1 MPEIKNT
8 FTSGKMNKDLD
19 ERLVPKNEYRDALN
33 IDIATT
39 EGSDIGSAQNSYGNL
54 KVSNL
59 SITGAECIGS
69 IVNPENQNVIW
80 FISGT
85 SVDAIAEYNQAADA
99 VEPIL
104 VDNHGGSVSFLNFK
118 VQNGVR
124 TTENNLVTGIN
135 IIDGLLFW
143 TDGENEPKKINIDR
157 FKLGC
162 TNFSTT
168 SKFVKL
174 QGDGSNNITSDD
186 VLEEHITVI
195 KQYPLNAPDIA
206 LFEDAGG
213 TTDPSLSVLEHP
225 TNTSRRSTGDPFATG
240 STATNE
246 IYNTNH
252 TFALTAGLNST
263 TATFAGQGGNA
274 AQWDCIQP
282 NMTFVDSSG
291 NVIKDSNNN
300 VIGVVSVQDDPGGSG
315 TYSTVTLTAAP
326 NSTINSGTI
335 VGFRWALSTYQNESF
350 WTYRNEDNIVVVKPP
365 GTNSKTPLK
374 DKDGAVVLDSNSRQ
388 IMIQKLVFSPRPN
401 YKEGDII
408 ELTAPDTTT
417 TLDEDDNV
425 RIRLK
430 LLEEDTTSLVKSNST
445 RKVFDATILSISPA
459 IATMPVGDLDRWD
472 VTKETDTSIFEDVFP
487 RFAYRWRYDDG
498 EFSCISP
505 FSEVAFLPTSTGY
518 ELDAEIGYNKNM
530 ENSVSLITL
539 SNFDTK
545 PPGVERLEVLV
556 KFSDA
561 TNIYKF
567 KTIDSDQLSS
577 FTSLDIT
584 SDQVN
589 AMLPSNQLLR
599 PYDNVPTS
607 ARAQEITA
615 NRLLYANYKQQRNLT
630 ADKPIFKLEMT
641 SSGDYNSS
649 NNAVKSIKSLR
660 TYQLGVSLLDK
671 YGRQTPVFSPSF
683 VNPEQSKI
691 TIGQNNSFTT
701 NEFFATYDFDIP
713 NWATH
718 LKYYIKEPKGEYYNI
733 TMDRIYQNE
742 TEEFAWVS
750 FPTSDINKVQVGD
763 NIVLK
768 KAHDASSPF
777 LLGYTPTY
785 KVLEKQGSAPD
796 VVRVKRKLLGRL
808 ENCLFGT
815 NSDNTTGYPIEN
827 GVVVRIRGNNGIA
840 NIDALKNSA
849 TTTSTNR
856 FIRIGSFLKNTVS
869 QYYEVDSITRVDS
882 NSDGDFTDNDD
893 YYEFTL
899 KKPFGTDINFVG
911 GAPGSSTRAEYFE
924 LYEDQIKEFDE
935 EFEGRFYIKILKDD
949 TLFDHVIAANSDTGL
964 VYGIKSTEKMYWIQ
978 NIWTRDGNTDPDA
991 DNVTETGYAPSP
1003 DGDTS
1008 QDNPANSNFYGNDTA
1023 TYLINTY
1030 KGAGDNQ
1037 VWNDH
1042 VNASQNPD
1050 PSEHMNLNLNHY
1062 LTQQDGGGAT
1072 VSGVMRNGFTYN
1084 GSRDIS
1090 RTRYGKNNQGPQR
1103 YAIDQAWGWVQHPTS
1118 LPKSQST
1125 TYDDQRH
1132 MGHGFR
1138 LGQKEIDIRL
1148 FNIGPGYEKKP
1159 AFPNGYVYEQKVG
1172 PNRMHIEKNYTLY
1185 KALKTIGTKFRW
1197 TDDPTE
1203 TIYTIKKSELI
1214 DVNNWN
1220 NISTDPAFHDR
1231 NNQGVRWHI
1240 TLDKPIAWSPTS
1252 HTVDGTTAI
1261 TTDPNGNA
1269 FNQLNKR
1276 IRPYD
1281 GTAKSDPDN
1290 RRPDGHTYP
1299 DGTTFTSAGWTN
1311 AEKQS
1316 NTSELQIL
1324 KPITNR
1330 DTFSSSNPAVFEVQP
1345 KETTDLNIYHEIPTT
1360 TLVLKSD
1367 MYIET
1372 DVIKPDGTTDTNV
1385 YAANAQITLGGSF
1398 LSPSF
1403 TIKGATSQQVKHVED
1418 GSMVTI
1424 YTKDDNGNVKWKQK
1438 VLTVGTVYA
1447 PNVTINN
1454 GNTPNFTTIQT
1465 YYYKI
1470 PLNFSN
1476 CFSYG
1481 NGVES
1486 NRVKDNFNAPQIDL
1500 GPRVSTTFL
1509 DVYKEEELGSGIIY
1523 SGIFNSKSGVN
1534 NLNQFI
1540 QAEKI
1545 TKDLN
1550 PSYGTIQKLHTRN
1563 TNVLAFC
1570 EHKVLKILANKD
1582 ALFNADGNAN
1592 LTSTNNVLGQSVP
1605 FAGEFG
1611 ISKNPESFASYGYR
1625 VYFTDKNRNAVLR
1638 LSNDGLTN
1646 ISDYGMSTFFKDNLS
1661 AAGNIIGSYDEDKDT
1676 YNLTLNSKTVS
1687 FSEKV
1692 NGWSSLKSFL
1702 PENGFSVSGD
1712 YYTVFGGELYQH
1724 NASVLRNNFYGT
1736 QYNSTIKFIFNDAPS
1751 KIKSF
1756 KALNYEGTTSRIYQS
1771 DNDDITLTTNGWYS
1785 NRITTN
1791 KQQGQIPEFKEKEG
1805 KWFNFIQGTTN
1816 TINNLDP
1823 EEFSVQG
1830 LGVCSAVTVTS
1841 GTHNTQY
1848 TQSIRIFSP
1857 ETSPTLSLVGS
1868 IYGSSGGASYS
1879 TSQTG
1884 NPAAIG
1890 QTHSQSGFT
1899 LNSAVKITG
1908 TAVASLQYLRDIV
1921 SGLEV
1926 GETYTISA
1934 DVTFDVNGNPN
1945 NKAMGFS
1952 QRSGVSASARRTTTG
1967 VISETFVATNTQIDL
1982 FKGKNVAGN
1991 MDNIAIAKTSDV
2003 EERYPKYIIN
2013 TSQHKSSSTTK
2024 EITVNRQA
2032 GSISSENQYFY
2043 IHPQI
2048 VNGQKWSILASDVT
2062 ITETSDPSSLMGT
2075 VTKADGYINNGT
2087 WTSSTAHQGLHTN
2100 VVRLTVPISGTMPA
2114 YDIVSLLK
2122 ASLTMNLT
2130 QN

>member
-1 MPEIKNT
+1 
-8 FTSGKMNKDLD
+8 
-19 ERLVPKNEYRDALN
+19 V
-33 IDIATT
+33 
-39 EGSDIGSAQNSYGNL
+39 
-54 KVSNL
+54 
-59 SITGAECIGS
+59 
-69 IVNPENQNVIW
+69 
-80 FISGT
+80 
-85 SVDAIAEYNQAADA
+85 
-99 VEPIL
+99 L
-104 VDNHGGSVSFLNFK
+104 VDNHGGNVSFLNFR

-124 TTENNLVTGIN
+124 TTTNNLITGVN

-157 FKLGC
+157 FKLGVASS
-162 TNFSTT
+162 NEWSTT
-168 SKFVKL
+168 TKFVKL
-174 QGDGSNNITSDD
+174 QGDGSNVITGDD

-246 IYNTNH
+246 IYNTHH
-252 TFALTAGLNST
+252 TAALTANLTTSST
-263 TATFAGQGGNA
+263 TATFAYLGGNA
-274 AQWDCIQP
+274 DTWNCIQVG
-282 NMTFVDSSG
+282 MTLT
-291 NVIKDSNNN
+291 DSNGD
-300 VIGVVSVQDDPGGSG
+300 VIAKSGGGAIGVASIQNDPSGG
-315 TYSTVTLTAAP
+315 TNDSTITLTDEPAVQV
-326 NSTINSGTI
+326 NSGTT
-335 VGFRWALSTYQNESF
+335 VGFRWALTTYQNESF

-374 DKDGAVVLDSNSRQ
+374 DKDGNVVLDYNTGNAATGSRQ

-459 IATMPVGDLDRWD
+459 IATMPVTDLDRWD

-539 SNFDTK
+539 SNFDAK
-545 PPGVERLEVLV
+545 PPGVERLEVLI
-556 KFSDA
+556 KFSDSA
-561 TNIYKF
+561 SIYKF

-599 PYDNVPTS
+599 PYDNVPVK
-607 ARAQEITA
+607 AKAQEITA
-615 NRLLYANYKQQRNLT
+615 NRLLYANYTQQRDLT
-630 ADKPIFKLEMT
+630 ADKPIFKLEMS
-641 SSGDYNSS
+641 SSGDYDSS
-649 NNAVKSIKSLR
+649 NDAVKSIKSLR

-671 YGRQTPVFSPSF
+671 YGRQTPVFSPSS
-683 VNPEQSKI
+683 VDPEQSKI
-691 TIGQNNSFTT
+691 TIGQNNSFTA

-742 TEEFAWVS
+742 TEEFAWIS
-750 FPTSDINKVQVGD
+750 FPSSDINKVQVGD
-763 NIVLK
+763 DIVLK
-768 KAHDASSPF
+768 KAHDSGDAF
-777 LLGYTPTY
+777 LLGNIPTY

-815 NSDNTTGYPIEN
+815 NSDNTTGYPIQD
-827 GVVVRIRGNNGIA
+827 GVIVRIRGNNGIA
-840 NIDALKNSA
+840 DIDALKNSA

-869 QYYEVDSITRVDS
+869 QYYEIDSITREDS

-911 GAPGSSTRAEYFE
+911 GAPGSSGRAEYFE

-935 EFEGRFYIKILKDD
+935 EFEGRFYVKILKDD
-949 TLFDHVIAANSDTGL
+949 TLFDQVIAANSDTGL
-964 VYGIKSTEKMYWIQ
+964 IYGIKSTEKMYWIQ
-978 NIWTRDGNTDPDA
+978 NIWTRDGDTDPDA
-991 DNVTETGYAPSP
+991 DDVTETGYAPSP
-1003 DGDTS
+1003 GSDTS
-1008 QDNPANSNFYGNDTA
+1008 QDNSADSNFYGNDTA

-1030 KGAGDNQ
+1030 DPDTS
-1037 VWNDH
+1037 WNNH
-1042 VNASQNPD
+1042 VDASQGSSQ
-1050 PSEHMNLNLNHY
+1050 SEHMNLSLNHY
-1062 LTQQDGGGAT
+1062 LTQQNGGGAT
-1072 VSGVMRNGFTYN
+1072 VSGVMRNGYTYN
-1084 GSRDIS
+1084 GSQDIS
-1090 RTRYGKNNQGPQR
+1090 RTRYGKNNQGAQR

-1118 LPKSQST
+1118 LPDSQSAAQ
-1125 TYDDQRH
+1125 DAQKH

-1148 FNIGPGYEKKP
+1148 FNIGPGYEKSP
-1159 AFPNGYVYEQKVG
+1159 GFPNGYVYEQKVG

-1220 NISTDPAFHDR
+1220 NISNVTGNGYHDR
-1231 NNQGVRWHI
+1231 NNQGIRWHI

-1252 HTVDGTTAI
+1252 HTLADGSS
-1261 TTDPNGNA
+1261 N
-1269 FNQLNKR
+1269 LSNKIR
-1276 IRPYD
+1276 RPYD
-1281 GTAKSDPDN
+1281 GTTKSDPDN
-1290 RRPDGHTYP
+1290 TRSTVDK
-1299 DGTTFTSAGWTN
+1299 SGWTN
-1311 AEKQS
+1311 TEKKS

-1324 KPITNR
+1324 EPITNR

-1345 KETTDLNIYHEIPTT
+1345 KETTDLNIYHELSNT

-1367 MYIET
+1367 MYIER
-1372 DVIKPDGTTDTNV
+1372 DVVKPDGTTDTNV
-1385 YAANAQITLGGSF
+1385 YAADAQITLGGSF
-1398 LSPSF
+1398 MSPSF

-1418 GSMVTI
+1418 GSTVTI
-1424 YTKDDNGNVKWKQK
+1424 YTKDTNGNAKWKQK
-1438 VLTVGTVYA
+1438 LITVGTVYA
-1447 PNVTINN
+1447 PNVTIN
-1454 GNTPNFTTIQT
+1454 GGATPNFTTIQT

-1509 DVYKEEELGSGIIY
+1509 DVYKEENLGSGIIY

-1550 PSYGTIQKLHTRN
+1550 PSYGTIQKLYTRN

-1582 ALFNADGNAN
+1582 ALFNADGNVN

-1611 ISKNPESFASYGYR
+1611 ISKNPESFATYGYR

-1661 AAGNIIGSYDEDKDT
+1661 AADDIIGSYDEDKDT
-1676 YNLTLNSKTVS
+1676 YNVTLNSKTVS
-1687 FSEKV
+1687 FAEQV
-1692 NGWSSLKSFL
+1692 NGWTSLKSFL

-1724 NASVLRNNFYGT
+1724 NASTLRNNFYGT
-1736 QYNSTIKFIFNDAPS
+1736 QYNSTIKFVFNEAAS
-1751 KIKSF
+1751 TIKSF

-1771 DNDDITLTTNGWYS
+1771 DNDDVTLTTNGWYS

-1791 KQQGQIPEFKEKEG
+1791 KQQGQVPEFKEKEG
-1805 KWFNFIQGTTN
+1805 KWYNFIQGTAN
-1816 TINNLDP
+1816 TISNLDP
-1823 EEFSVQG
+1823 KEFSVQG
-1830 LGVCSAVTVTS
+1830 LGVCSAVSVAS
-1841 GTHNTQY
+1841 GTHDTKY
-1848 TQSIRIFSP
+1848 THDIRIFSP
-1857 ETSPTLSLVGS
+1857 GSSPTLALVGG
-1868 IYGSSGGASYS
+1868 IYGYSGGNSHPTTDS
-1879 TSQTG
+1879 G
-1884 NPAAIG
+1884 NPAAVG
-1890 QTHSQSGFT
+1890 ETHSPSGFT
-1899 LNSAVKITG
+1899 LNSTTQVTG
-1908 TAVASLQYLRDIV
+1908 TAVASLQYLRSIV
-1921 SGLEV
+1921 DDLIV
-1926 GETYTISA
+1926 GETYTLSA
-1934 DVTFDVNGNPN
+1934 TLNITSNNN

-1952 QRSGVSASARRTTTG
+1952 QNGGVSVNARRTDSG
-1967 VISETFVATNTQIDL
+1967 VISETFTATSSQINI
-1982 FKGKNVAGN
+1982 FKGKNVAGV
-1991 MDNIAIAKTSDV
+1991 MSDISVAKTNPN

-2013 TSQHKSSSTTK
+2013 TSESDSTSTTK
-2024 EITVNRQA
+2024 EITVNRSA

-2062 ITETSDPSSLMGT
+2062 IAETSDPSSLMGT

-2087 WTSSTAHQGLHTN
+2087 WTASTDHQGLYTN

-2114 YDIVSLLK
+2114 YNLVSLLK
-2122 ASLTMNLT
+2122 ASLTMKLT